1 MKTSHAATLAS
12 LTLLAAASMPVFA
25 PVKAATGIQRC
36 QAADGTTVYTDKP
49 CSVHG
54 ATAKPMSGELLTRIA
69 REEAMAEAHYDLVD
83 GNTFA
88 NASTNA
94 SFQPAAPGRR
104 SPAAGCARS
113 ATQLAMDLRGSFAL
127 GDINRIA
134 ESFQWAGMSHREGQR
149 GMERIDRLNDAPL
162 MDAKYLDATMGLGAM
177 QYADASSSGSANAD
191 AGVMQLWFGEGTSQR
206 IVDLEVKRYQGCYFV
221 AF

>member
-1 MKTSHAATLAS
+1 MKTLHATAAAT
-12 LTLLAAASMPVFA
+12 LTLLAASMPIA
-25 PVKAATGIQRC
+25 TPVNAGTGIQRC
-36 QAADGTTVYTDKP
+36 KAPDGTTVYTDKA

-54 ATAKPMSGELLTRIA
+54 ATAMPMSGDLLTRIA
-69 REEAMAEAHYDLVD
+69 REEAMAEAHYDLAD
-83 GNTFA
+83 
-88 NASTNA
+88 AS
-94 SFQPAAPGRR
+94 QPLTPAVAPGRR
-104 SPAAGCARS
+104 APSSGCARS

-162 MDAKYLDATMGLGAM
+162 MDARYLDATIGAAGL
-177 QYADASSSGSANAD
+177 QLADASTHAGGAD
-191 AGVMQLWFGEGTSQR
+191 AGIMQLWFGQGGAQR
-206 IVDLEVKRYQGCYFV
+206 VVDLDVKRYNGCYFV